1 MKTFVRQEISATP
14 TPLLKSQADTHL
26 HYALF
31 ERERYLEARVP
42 LHIPRETFRVRQP
55 LPSNTYCIQM
65 YRTTDV
71 QVAKSE
77 GLRHALRVSVV
88 ATTYTQ
94 DKLAAAAERDLMKE
108 SLIQTPV
115 QRRREAV
122 ARARAHISTQC
133 SC

>member
-94 DKLAAAAERDLMKE
+94 DKLAAAAAERDLMKE

-115 QRRREAV
+115 QRRRRW
-122 ARARAHISTQC
+122 RARAHISTQC